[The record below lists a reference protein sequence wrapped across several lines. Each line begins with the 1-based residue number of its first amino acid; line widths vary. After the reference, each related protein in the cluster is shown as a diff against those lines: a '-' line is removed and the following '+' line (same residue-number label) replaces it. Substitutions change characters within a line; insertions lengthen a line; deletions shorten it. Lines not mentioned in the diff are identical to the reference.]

1 MILHR
6 NFTRMVAALNLK
18 HALGTSL
25 VFTIALWV
33 FSGLGALWFP
43 QPVMNVLR
51 STLELISTLP
61 GFIVFFIV
69 WYGSNQDTGPRITMI
84 SLIAVSTSILNL
96 AHLLTYPD
104 IPILGN
110 TDTTAIWGLYSL
122 FASLLWSFGLLYAVC
137 LPMNGLTTVPAKT
150 LLYSTFLLIVGLI
163 ANIMLNYNMWLS
175 SHHPIVYYTRYLATA
190 ADLFALLIIRRNAS
204 GQVADQLLQVSLI
217 FGILADF
224 SFAYTT
230 HLTQTLNLS
239 GHLSKIIANFYI
251 LSVCQLMVIRK
262 PYEEMLQYK
271 DEMEALAANNAKL
284 YQESEQ
290 QRNLIEDTLAKIGA
304 MISSQLNLKDTL
316 DSIADMVADLMGA
329 RQSAIALLHKDRST
343 LQVAASY
350 GINTPPSFIPL
361 ASSLAGQVLEQKAAL
376 YISDL
381 SVHPELFRPQLIFSN
396 IRSIICAPLVND
408 QELIGVIEAYS
419 SEKGAFGD
427 ADGLLLKALGY
438 HAGAAITSAMLYE
451 ETKMRLDEEKFLYQ
465 IAHSAA
471 STIDTDTIIDE
482 CTSHIVQAL
491 NADVGLGLLT
501 NGKQGLFTVKSSI
514 GLNCEQDIIELSAY
528 AEIAAI
534 VDAQKPAAVSADAFP
549 FLNEHCQDGL
559 IKQLIILP
567 LSVDQRLLGLIIAG
581 WQRYVS
587 PERLERPGFP
597 ALMAQQIALGLE
609 KAQLYNQVKA
619 MALSDGL
626 TGLANRRNFD
636 MFLRTE
642 LRRASSLERPLS
654 LIMFDLDKFKSY
666 NDTYGHLIGDK
677 LLAQIGEI
685 LRHGVRSID
694 FPARYGGEEFS
705 IILPECSN
713 AEAMSI
719 AEKLR
724 YTVDDTQFPDNMSTF
739 TGRITASMGVATYD
753 PALVQEQPDMEKL
766 ISIADK
772 ALYQAK
778 QQGRNRVIS
787 ATIFQ

>member
-1 MILHR
+1 M
-6 NFTRMVAALNLK
+6 LNIK
-18 HALGTSL
+18 HALGASFVFSL
-25 VFTIALWV
+25 ALWV
-33 FSGLGALWFP
+33 FSGLGSLWFP
-43 QPVMNVLR
+43 QPVINVLR
-51 STLELISTLP
+51 SALELISTLP

-69 WYGSNQDTGPRITMI
+69 WYGSNQETGPRITMI
-84 SLIAVSTSILNL
+84 SLVMASTSILNL
-96 AHLLTYPD
+96 AHLLNYPG
-104 IPILGN
+104 IPILGQ
-110 TDTTAIWGLYSL
+110 TDTTAIWGLSSL
-122 FASLLWSFGLLYAVC
+122 FASMLWSFGLLYAVC
-137 LPMNGLTTVPAKT
+137 LPINGPTTLPAKT
-150 LLYSTFLLIVGLI
+150 LLYSTFFLIAGLI
-163 ANIMLNYNMWLS
+163 ANITLNYNVWLN
-175 SHHPIVYYTRYLATA
+175 SHHPIVYYTRYLATI
-190 ADLFALLIIRRNAS
+190 ADFFALLMIRRNTT
-204 GQVADQLLQVSLI
+204 GQAADQLLQVALI

-230 HLTQTLNLS
+230 HLTQTLNMS

-251 LSVCQLMVIRK
+251 LFVCQFMVIRK

-271 DEMEALAANNAKL
+271 EELEALAANNAKL

-329 RQSAIALLHKDRST
+329 RQSAIALLHKDRSS
-343 LQVAASY
+343 LQVSASY
-350 GINTPPSFIPL
+350 GINTPPAVIPL
-361 ASSLAGQVLEQKAAL
+361 ATSLAGQVLEQKAAL

-408 QELIGVIEAYS
+408 HELIGVIEAYS
-419 SEKGAFGD
+419 SEKSAFGD
-427 ADGLLLKALGY
+427 ADALLLKALGH
-438 HAGAAITSAMLYE
+438 HAGAAITSAMQYE
-451 ETKMRLDEEKFLYQ
+451 ETKIRLDEEKFLYQ
-465 IAHSAA
+465 IAHSAS
-471 STIDTDTIIDE
+471 STIDTDTIIDT
-482 CTSHIVQAL
+482 CTNHVIQAL
-491 NADVGLGLLT
+491 NADVGIGLLT
-501 NGKQGLFTVKSSI
+501 NSQRGVFTVKSAF
-514 GLNCEQDIIELSAY
+514 GLTCGQNSIELSEY
-528 AEIAAI
+528 PELAAI
-534 VDAQKPAAVSADAFP
+534 LDTQKPAAVAADVFP
-549 FLNEHCQDGL
+549 FLNNYCEDGI

-567 LSVDQRLLGLIIAG
+567 LSVDQRLLGLIVAG
-581 WQRYVS
+581 WQRYVA
-587 PERLERPGFP
+587 PEHLDRPGFP

-609 KAQLYNQVKA
+609 KAQLYNQIKA

-642 LRRASSLERPLS
+642 LRRASSLQRPLS
-654 LIMFDLDKFKSY
+654 LIMLDLDKFKSY

-713 AEAMSI
+713 SEAVNI

-724 YTVDDTQFPDNMSTF
+724 HTVETTQFPDNMT
-739 TGRITASMGVATYD
+739 TYTARITASLGVATYD
-753 PALVQEQPDMEKL
+753 PSLLQEQPDMEKL

-778 QQGRNRVIS
+778 QEGRNRVVS
-787 ATIFQ
+787 ATVFQ

>member
-1 MILHR
+1 MNI
-6 NFTRMVAALNLK
+6 K
-18 HALGTSL
+18 HALGASF
-25 VFTIALWV
+25 VFTLALWV
-33 FSGLGALWFP
+33 FSGLGSLWFP
-43 QPVMNVLR
+43 QPVINVLR
-51 STLELISTLP
+51 SALELISTLP

-69 WYGSNQDTGPRITMI
+69 WYGSNQETGPRITMI
-84 SLIAVSTSILNL
+84 SLVMASTSILNL
-96 AHLLTYPD
+96 AHLLTYPG
-104 IPILGN
+104 IPILGQ
-110 TDTTAIWGLYSL
+110 TDTTAIWGLSSL
-122 FASLLWSFGLLYAVC
+122 FASMLWSFGLLYAVC
-137 LPMNGLTTVPAKT
+137 LPINGPTTLPAKT
-150 LLYSTFLLIVGLI
+150 LLYSTFFLIAGLI
-163 ANIMLNYNMWLS
+163 ANITLNYNVWLN
-175 SHHPIVYYTRYLATA
+175 SHHPIVYYTRYLATI
-190 ADLFALLIIRRNAS
+190 ADFFALLMIRRNTT
-204 GQVADQLLQVSLI
+204 GQAADQLLQVALI

-230 HLTQTLNLS
+230 HLTQTLNMS

-251 LSVCQLMVIRK
+251 LYVCQFMVIRK

-271 DEMEALAANNAKL
+271 EELEALAANNAKL

-329 RQSAIALLHKDRST
+329 RQSAIALLHKDRSS
-343 LQVAASY
+343 LQVSASY
-350 GINTPPSFIPL
+350 GINTPPAVIPL
-361 ASSLAGQVLEQKAAL
+361 ATSLAGQVLEQKAAL

-408 QELIGVIEAYS
+408 HELIGVIEAYS

-427 ADGLLLKALGY
+427 ADALLLKALGH
-438 HAGAAITSAMLYE
+438 HAGAAITSAMQYE
-451 ETKMRLDEEKFLYQ
+451 ETKIRLDEEKFLYQ

-471 STIDTDTIIDE
+471 STIDTDTIIDT
-482 CTSHIVQAL
+482 CTNHVIQAL

-501 NGKQGLFTVKSSI
+501 NSQRGLFTVKSAL
-514 GLNCEQDIIELSAY
+514 GLNCGQNSIELSEY
-528 AEIAAI
+528 PELAAI
-534 VDAQKPAAVSADAFP
+534 LDTQKPAAVSADVFS
-549 FLNEHCQDGL
+549 FLNDHCEDGI

-567 LSVDQRLLGLIIAG
+567 LSIDQRLLGLIVAG
-581 WQRYVS
+581 WQRYVA
-587 PERLERPGFP
+587 PEHLDRPGFP

-609 KAQLYNQVKA
+609 KAQLYNQIKA

-642 LRRASSLERPLS
+642 LRRASSLQRPLS
-654 LIMFDLDKFKSY
+654 LIMLDLDKFKSY
-666 NDTYGHLIGDK
+666 NDTYGHLTGDK

-713 AEAMSI
+713 SEAVNI

-724 YTVDDTQFPDNMSTF
+724 HTVETTQFPDNMT
-739 TGRITASMGVATYD
+739 TYTARITASLGIATYD
-753 PALVQEQPDMEKL
+753 PSLLQEQPDMEKL

-778 QQGRNRVIS
+778 QEGRNRVIS
-787 ATIFQ
+787 ATVFQ